1 MRPIVEIIDTIEK
14 YQEIKNSKD
23 LIILISDFTKTIYFM
38 LNSNI
43 CFAYPKFLFI
53 IALMP
58 SQDWNNPV
66 GEKFL

>member
-1 MRPIVEIIDTIEK
+1 MRPIVEIIDAIAK

-38 LNSNI
+38 NSNI

-53 IALMP
+53 ITLVP
-58 SQDWNNPV
+58 SQD
-66 GEKFL
+66 